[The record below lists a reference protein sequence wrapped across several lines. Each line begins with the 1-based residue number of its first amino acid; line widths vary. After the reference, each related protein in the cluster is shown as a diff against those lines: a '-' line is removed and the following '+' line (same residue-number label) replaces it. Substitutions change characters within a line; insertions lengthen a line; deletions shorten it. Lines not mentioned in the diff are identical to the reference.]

1 MNDTGPTALKG
12 LLNFDSSF
20 LFASLVWGSIGVGYW
35 IYGKKQQAM
44 IPMIAGAIMVAV
56 SYLVSSWLLMS
67 LICIALMFV
76 VYQLLRRG
84 Y

>member
-1 MNDTGPTALKG
+1 MNDASPTALKG

-35 IYGKKQQAM
+35 IYGKKQQSLM
-44 IPMIAGAIMVAV
+44 PMIGGAIMVAV

-67 LICIALMFV
+67 LICIVLMV
-76 VYQLLRRG
+76 AVYQLMKRG